1 MLNSLKKIL
10 LIIRILLIILAI
22 AIFVWIFW
30 QILLPGGYFEVIYT
44 PAAGPEGLWP
54 GGKAKSDF
62 ISEFYPNEIL
72 EDGRI
77 LVEPV
82 YFKVRVPR
90 VFRRVRVII
99 TFQNDQHPLFQIGT
113 RIGHS
118 WDFQFCPLEN
128 KVLEELDWSKISEKG
143 VTLWQKEEKF
153 SSIHEFVNNLP
164 KTAKILTHNYHFSK
178 KVIKG
183 IEENVAEWNVE
194 TPMEDSD
201 YVIAHY
207 FPPEDIGGGP
217 STEVSRAEDSRD
229 EVGINWKKAEVI
241 FENPIVTQG
250 QLEFMLSAPK
260 LQEEKNEIKIGE
272 IKLIFEREPVTW
284 QNFWSWLKYYIKDK
298 LRKL

>member
-1 MLNSLKKIL
+1 MLLSTLKKIL
-10 LIIRILLIILAI
+10 LIVRILLILLAI
-22 AIFVWIFW
+22 SLFVWIFW

-44 PAAGPEGLWP
+44 PDT
-54 GGKAKSDF
+54 KSNF

-99 TFQNDQHPLFQIGT
+99 TFQNDQHPLFQVGT
-113 RIGHS
+113 RTGHS

-128 KVLEELDWSKISEKG
+128 KVLEELDWSKISEEG
-143 VTLWQKEEKF
+143 VTLWQKKEKF
-153 SSIHEFVNNLP
+153 VSIHEFVNNLP

-178 KVIKG
+178 EVIKG

-207 FPPEDIGGGP
+207 FPPEDIGP
-217 STEVSRAEDSRD
+217 STEL
-229 EVGINWKKAEVI
+229 GINWKKAEVI

-250 QLEFMLSAPK
+250 QLEFMLSAPN
-260 LQEEKNEIKIGE
+260 LQEYKNEVKIGE

-284 QNFWSWLKYYIKDK
+284 QNFWPWLKYYIKDK